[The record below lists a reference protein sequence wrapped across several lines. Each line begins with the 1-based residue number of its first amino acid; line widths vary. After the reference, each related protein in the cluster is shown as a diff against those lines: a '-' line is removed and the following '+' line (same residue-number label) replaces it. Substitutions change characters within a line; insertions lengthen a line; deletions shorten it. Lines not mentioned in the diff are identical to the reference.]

1 MTPGDRFAYLV
12 VLEPAKPRN
21 HMPRYRCLCAC
32 GKETVQDERGLQERV
47 VVSCG
52 CIGRLGRIAAL
63 NARHVRAAHEA
74 LLDRDHKAAAEAAR
88 REAIGA
94 LYALGRS

>member
-12 VLEPAKPRN
+12 VLAAAKPRN

-32 GKETVQDERGLQERV
+32 GKETVQDERGLTLGQ

-63 NARHVRAAHEA
+63 NARNVRRAFEARLRGDQEAAAQAARQEA
-74 LLDRDHKAAAEAAR
+74 L
-88 REAIGA
+88 GA
-94 LYALGRS
+94 LYALGRG